1 MDFSNTATIGRSHRG
16 LENMRDLQALLAQSE
31 EESKPHSEKD
41 DIVSVDSQSTSDV
54 EDIDNETAMNTLYN
68 LLNELGDLNRS
79 NRRAA
84 EVLAEKFSNLQAQVS
99 RAEESIESGEETSR
113 LHNTHPSAT
122 PLSPMPSGG
131 SSSVQ
136 TTIPESP
143 RSEATFHTPPTT
155 TASSAHASLRLESP
169 MTLANTLTPFGL
181 PAPIL
186 AEGSMQTEM
195 TSAEID
201 NICTK
206 CNETELEN
214 NMLRSD
220 VTRLMHSV
228 KEQQLMARDYEST
241 LAKALAALRSAVFE
255 RHLEIEDVQRRYS
268 ELLDSELSLNQRLQ
282 SENEQLKHAL
292 SDASSVIRS
301 SLAVDDQCSSG
312 NEPSSPSDNSA
323 S

>member
-1 MDFSNTATIGRSHRG
+1 MDVSHTATIGRSHRG
-16 LENMRDLQALLAQSE
+16 LDNMRELQALLAQSAE
-31 EESKPHSEKD
+31 EESTHTEKD
-41 DIVSVDSQSTSDV
+41 DVSDNSQSTSDV

-99 RAEESIESGEETSR
+99 KAEESIESGEEMDR
-113 LHNTHPSAT
+113 LHNTPLPAD
-122 PLSPMPSGG
+122 PLSQIHSAGNSP
-131 SSSVQ
+131 VQ
-136 TTIPESP
+136 PTIPDSP

-155 TASSAHASLRLESP
+155 TTSSVHASLRLESP
-169 MTLANTLTPFGL
+169 VTLPNAITSSRP

-186 AEGSMQTEM
+186 VESSAQTEI
-195 TSAEID
+195 TSSQID
-201 NICTK
+201 DIRTK
-206 CNETELEN
+206 GDKTEMEN
-214 NMLRSD
+214 KMLRSD
-220 VTRLMHSV
+220 VSKLMHSV

-255 RHLEIEDVQRRYS
+255 RHLEIEDVQRRYR

-282 SENEQLKHAL
+282 TENEQLKHAL
-292 SDASSVIRS
+292 SDVSSVIRS
-301 SLAVDDQCSSG
+301 TLVVDDQNSSG

>member
-1 MDFSNTATIGRSHRG
+1 MDVSHTATIGRSHRG
-16 LENMRDLQALLAQSE
+16 LDNMRELQALLAQTSE
-31 EESKPHSEKD
+31 EEPPHSEEKD
-41 DIVSVDSQSTSDV
+41 TVSADSQSTSDV

-99 RAEESIESGEETSR
+99 RAEESIEEGEEPSR
-113 LHNTHPSAT
+113 LHTQLPAA

-155 TASSAHASLRLESP
+155 SASSAHASLRLESP
-169 MTLANTLTPFGL
+169 MTVPNAIISPSL
-181 PAPIL
+181 PAPIVT
-186 AEGSMQTEM
+186 EGSMQTEM
-195 TSAEID
+195 TSAEVN

-206 CNETELEN
+206 SIETELEN
-214 NMLRSD
+214 KMLRSD
-220 VTRLMHSV
+220 VTRLMRSV
-228 KEQQLMARDYEST
+228 QEQQLMARDYESA

-255 RHLEIEDVQRRYS
+255 RHLEIEDVQRRYR
-268 ELLDSELSLNQRLQ
+268 ELLGSELSLNQRLQ
-282 SENEQLKHAL
+282 SENDQLKNAL
-292 SDASSVIRS
+292 SDASSVIHS
-301 SLAVDDQCSSG
+301 SLAADRPYSSG
-312 NEPSSPSDNSA
+312 GVSSSPSDNSA